1 MKITHILEC
10 AGGVERYL
18 ELLAPRLKKE
28 GFEQTIICS
37 HSVNLDKLKESAD
50 TCYVTDM
57 RQTFNPIAVVKI
69 IRQVRKAIK
78 ASKPD
83 IVYCHSSFAGVFGRL
98 SALGTHCKVV
108 YNPHGWAFNMRNTS
122 SMKLGVFK
130 VLEQLLSH
138 FTDKIVCISEAEFE
152 SAIDKNISSEDK
164 LELIPNG
171 IDIDAVRS
179 AIAVKRSHLGIAD
192 DTFVVGMIGRLS
204 AQKAP
209 DVFIRA
215 AEIIHKEIPNSAFII
230 VGDGE
235 QREKIETFAQQH
247 GLHLMVTGW
256 TDKPY
261 SYLKVFDVAMLL
273 SRWEGFGL
281 AIVEY
286 MAAEKNVVAA
296 RADSIPS
303 LIEDG
308 EDGFLVD
315 IDNPEQAA
323 DKVLWLRNHPNEA
336 EKMRQKAL
344 RKVKSKYDINRVVKQ
359 HINMF
364 DGLISMGGAEP
375 NKALIVSVAFHYNEE
390 RRAA

>member
-1 MKITHILEC
+1 MRITHILEC

-50 TCYVTDM
+50 NCYVTDM

-69 IRQVRKAIK
+69 IKQVRKAIK
-78 ASKPD
+78 VSKPD

-98 SALGTHCKVV
+98 AALWINCKVV
-108 YNPHGWAFNMRNTS
+108 YNPHGWAFNMKNTS
-122 SMKLGVFK
+122 FIKLKVFK
-130 VLEQLLSH
+130 IMEQVLAH
-138 FTDKIVCISEAEFE
+138 VTNKVVCISQAEHD
-152 SAIDKNISSEDK
+152 SAKYNNVCSEDK
-164 LELIPNG
+164 LAFIPNG

-179 AIAVKRSHLGIAD
+179 AIAVKRSKLGIED
-192 DTFVVGMIGRLS
+192 DAFVVGMIGRLS

-235 QREKIETFAQQH
+235 QREKIEDFAQQH
-247 GLHLMVTGW
+247 GFHLVVTGW

-261 SYLKVFDVAMLL
+261 SYLKAFDVAMLL

-286 MAAEKNVVAA
+286 MAAEKNVIATRTDA
-296 RADSIPS
+296 IPT

-308 EDGFLVD
+308 VDGLLVD
-315 IDNPEQAA
+315 VDNPQQAA
-323 DKVLWLRNHPNEA
+323 EKVLWLYHHQKEAAKIRN
-336 EKMRQKAL
+336 KAL
-344 RKVKSKYDINRVVKQ
+344 QKVYAKYDINRVINQ
-359 HINMF
+359 HIDMF
-364 DGLISMGGAEP
+364 KELISTGETVRE
-375 NKALIVSVAFHYNEE
+375 LQRS
-390 RRAA
+390 

>member
-1 MKITHILEC
+1 MKIVHVVEC

-18 ELLAPRLKKE
+18 EMLVPRLANE
-28 GFEQTIICS
+28 GIEQVLVCS
-37 HSVNLDKLKESAD
+37 HSVNIEKLRGSVKNVI
-50 TCYVTDM
+50 VTDM
-57 RQTFNPIAVVKI
+57 RQTFNPTEVVRI
-69 IRQVRKAIK
+69 IKQVRTAIK
-78 ASKPD
+78 QVRPD

-98 SALGTHCKVV
+98 AAIGLGCKVV

-122 SMKLGVFK
+122 SMKLRVFRT
-130 VLEQLLSH
+130 LEQLLAH

-152 SAIDKNISSEDK
+152 SAIDNHISSEDK

-171 IDIDAVRS
+171 IDIEAVRS
-179 AIAVKRSHLGIAD
+179 SMGVSRSELGIAED
-192 DTFVVGMIGRLS
+192 AFVVGMIGRLS

-215 AEIIHKEIPNSAFII
+215 AEIIHKEIPNSTFII

-235 QREKIETFAQQH
+235 QREEIEDFAQQH
-247 GLHLMVTGW
+247 GLHLVVTGW

-261 SYLKVFDVAMLL
+261 SYLKAFDVAMLL

-296 RADSIPS
+296 RADAIPS
-303 LIEDG
+303 LIEDC

-364 DGLISMGGAEP
+364 NELIAMGETVRE
-375 NKALIVSVAFHYNEE
+375 LQRS
-390 RRAA
+390 

>member
-1 MKITHILEC
+1 MKITHIVEC

-18 ELLAPRLKKE
+18 EMLVPRLAEK
-28 GFEQTIICS
+28 GIEQTLVCS
-37 HSVNLDKLKESAD
+37 HSVNTDVLSKSVDR
-50 TCYVTDM
+50 CFVTDM
-57 RQTFNPIAVVKI
+57 RQTFNPLAVIKI
-69 IRQVRKAIK
+69 IRQVRKAIT
-78 ASKPD
+78 ASKPG
-83 IVYCHSSFAGVFGRL
+83 IVYCHSSFAGVFGRI
-98 SALGTHCKVV
+98 ATIGIGCKVV
-108 YNPHGWAFNMRNTS
+108 YNPHGWAFNMKKTS
-122 SMKLGVFK
+122 PIKLMIFK
-130 VLEQLLSH
+130 VMEQVLAH
-138 FTDKIVCISEAEFE
+138 ITDWIVCISEAERD
-152 SAIDKNISSEDK
+152 SAVYNKVCSEDK
-164 LELIPNG
+164 LALIPNG
-171 IDIDAVRS
+171 IDINAVRS
-179 AIAVKRSHLGIAD
+179 AEPVNRYKLGIAD
-192 DTFVVGMIGRLS
+192 DAFVVGMIGRLS

-209 DVFIRA
+209 DVFIKA

-235 QREKIETFAQQH
+235 QREDIENYAKEH
-247 GLHLMVTGW
+247 GIKLVITGW
-256 TDKPY
+256 TDEPY
-261 SYLKVFDVAMLL
+261 RYLKDFDVAMLL

-296 RADSIPS
+296 RADAIPS

-344 RKVKSKYDINRVVKQ
+344 RKAKSTYDINRVVKQ
-359 HINMF
+359 HIDMF
-364 DGLISMGGAEP
+364 NELIAMGGAEQ

>member
-1 MKITHILEC
+1 MKITHIVEC

-18 ELLAPRLKKE
+18 EMLVPRLKDK
-28 GFEQTIICS
+28 GISQALVCS
-37 HSVNLDKLKESAD
+37 HSVDTDKLKDSVD
-50 TCYVTDM
+50 KCFITDM
-57 RQTFNPIAVVKI
+57 RQTFNPVAVIKI
-69 IRQVRKAIK
+69 IHQVHIAITI
-78 ASKPD
+78 SKPD
-83 IVYCHSSFAGVFGRL
+83 IVYCHSSFAGVFGRI
-98 SALGTHCKVV
+98 AAIGTHCKVV

-122 SMKLGVFK
+122 SMKLRVFRT
-130 VLEQLLSH
+130 LEQLLAH

-192 DTFVVGMIGRLS
+192 DAFVVGMIGRLS

-235 QREKIETFAQQH
+235 QREEIETFARQH
-247 GLHLMVTGW
+247 GLHLVVTGW

-261 SYLKVFDVAMLL
+261 SYLKAFNVAMLL

-286 MAAEKNVVAA
+286 MAAEKNVVAT
-296 RADSIPS
+296 RADAIPS
-303 LIEDG
+303 LVDDG
-308 EDGFLVD
+308 VDGFLVD
-315 IDNPEQAA
+315 VDNAEQAA
-323 DKVLWLRNHPNEA
+323 DKVLWLHTHPTEA
-336 EKMRQKAL
+336 MDMRKKAL
-344 RKVKSKYDINRVVKQ
+344 QKVMMKYDVNRVVNQ
-359 HINMF
+359 HIDMF
-364 DGLISMGGAEP
+364 NKLIPVGGG
-375 NKALIVSVAFHYNEE
+375 KTK
-390 RRAA
+390 

>member
-1 MKITHILEC
+1 MKITHIVEC

-18 ELLAPRLKKE
+18 EMLVPRLKDK
-28 GFEQTIICS
+28 GISQALVCS
-37 HSVNLDKLKESAD
+37 HSVNTDKLKDSVD
-50 TCYVTDM
+50 KCFITDM
-57 RQTFNPIAVVKI
+57 RQTFNPVAVIKI
-69 IRQVRKAIK
+69 IHQVHIAITI
-78 ASKPD
+78 SKPD
-83 IVYCHSSFAGVFGRL
+83 IVYCHSSFTGVFGRL
-98 SALGTHCKVV
+98 AAVGTHCKVV

-122 SMKLGVFK
+122 SMKLRVFRT
-130 VLEQLLSH
+130 LEQLLAH

-152 SAIDKNISSEDK
+152 SAIENHISSEDK

-179 AIAVKRSHLGIAD
+179 SMGVSRSELGIAED
-192 DTFVVGMIGRLS
+192 AFIIGMIGRLS
-204 AQKAP
+204 AQKAS

-215 AEIIHKEIPNSAFII
+215 AEIIYKEIPNAAFII

-235 QREKIETFAQQH
+235 QREEIEDYSQQH
-247 GLHLMVTGW
+247 GLHLVVTGW

-261 SYLKVFDVAMLL
+261 SYLKAFNVAMLL

-296 RADSIPS
+296 RADAIPS

-308 EDGFLVD
+308 KDGFLVD

-323 DKVLWLRNHPNEA
+323 EKVLWLRNHPNEA
-336 EKMRQKAL
+336 EEMKQKAL
-344 RKVKSKYDINRVVKQ
+344 RKVKSKYDINRVSQQ
-359 HINMF
+359 HIDMF
-364 DGLISMGGAEP
+364 NELIPMGGAEQ
-375 NKALIVSVAFHYNEE
+375 NNALIITFAHLSNEE